1 MRSLSTE
8 ASLRI
13 RTVSPNF
20 ICLFTAV
27 VCASDIIAI
36 GLIKGLAEENLKVPY
51 DISVTGYDD
60 LDISKYVTPALT
72 TVKQD
77 LDLIGEKALS
87 TLLSMMMNR
96 SSQRIV
102 INGDIIVRKS
112 TTKVKER
119 N

>member
-1 MRSLSTE
+1 M
-8 ASLRI
+8 
-13 RTVSPNF
+13 
-20 ICLFTAV
+20 
-27 VCASDIIAI
+27 
-36 GLIKGLAEENLKVPY
+36 KGLEKNGVSVPK

-60 LDISKYVTPALT
+60 LDISRYVKPSLT

-102 INGDIIVRKS
+102 INGEIKVRES
-112 TTKVKER
+112 TSIAKTKLKEEK
-119 N
+119 NN